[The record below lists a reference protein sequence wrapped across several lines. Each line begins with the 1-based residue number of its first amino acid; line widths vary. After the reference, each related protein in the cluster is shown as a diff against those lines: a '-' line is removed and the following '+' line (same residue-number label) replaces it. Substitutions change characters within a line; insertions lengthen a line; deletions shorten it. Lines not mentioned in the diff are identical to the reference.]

1 VSSSKST
8 FVVHIT
14 GMDII
19 TTELTEKI
27 ASAVRRASYIPT
39 YLREDAQSYVVLA
52 ILDGASK
59 GKNLDAITSSVA
71 IKRRIVDYSR
81 QEQSLSS
88 SVTIRRKEQA
98 IAEETRWQEEST
110 STDQTRAVHSSHR
123 TSEWQCDDD
132 TDSSILSSDMGQV
145 MSDLL
150 LDGTLQPK
158 DVEMLSMRY
167 RDDLSLREIADKY
180 DASVQWVSKRLDAI
194 RSILRESA
202 EMQALVNA

>member
-1 VSSSKST
+1 
-8 FVVHIT
+8 
-14 GMDII
+14 MDII
-19 TTELTEKI
+19 TTELTKKI
-27 ASAVRRASYIPT
+27 ASAVRHASYIPT

-59 GKNLDAITSSVA
+59 GKDLEAITSSVA

-88 SVTIRRKEQA
+88 SVTIRRKEKA
-98 IAEETRWQEEST
+98 IAEETKWQAEST
-110 STDQTRAVHSSHR
+110 STDQTRAVRSSYI
-123 TSEWQCDDD
+123 TSEGQCDDD
-132 TDSSILSSDMGQV
+132 TDSSVLSSDMGQA
-145 MSDLL
+145 MSNLL
-150 LDGTLQPK
+150 LEGTLQPK

-180 DASVQWVSKRLDAI
+180 DATVQWVSKRLDTI

-202 EMQALVNA
+202 EMQALVDA